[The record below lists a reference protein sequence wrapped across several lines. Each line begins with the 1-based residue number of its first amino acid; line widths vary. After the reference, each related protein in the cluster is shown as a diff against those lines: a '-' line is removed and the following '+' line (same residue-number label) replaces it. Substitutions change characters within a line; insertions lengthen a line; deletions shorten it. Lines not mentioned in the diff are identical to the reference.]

1 MKSRTYYTGLRK
13 HNQVIEKD
21 EWGGADIEV
30 GSGNGSAQV
39 DVDDGDKNLDLKRC
53 LVDSVYRTDL
63 GFQASPE
70 VRAELSELVN
80 QLEAANP
87 TPNPTEDPAL
97 LDGNWWIAV
106 QSYSK
111 EESLNM
117 PNGSHSLAIT
127 VAEALQV
134 RIIIDKFLL
143 AAEMSEDGSDLL
155 GDCVPVIDVVDILMQ
170 EADDSIPKSTISG
183 KPPRHP
189 NSDHTSGSDCSAD
202 HAKCKYCST
211 LIGCLPKN
219 GTTCLKNH
227 VQRCKKFPANLDR
240 TQKMIELDAEA
251 IEGDNVFYDATLLLS
266 GSRYV
271 TCNTCVHHVFAI
283 GLGISELCIN
293 EDEGVR
299 KMAQQMKLKYDK
311 YWGDVHNMNYLLF
324 VSLLLD
330 PRRKM
335 QLVDWLIRQSFD
347 ATKAAVVN
355 VNLMLLIGELFGK
368 YASLVPKVQ
377 KEVVSSVKSVCKLFS
392 GLYGFYQVDDSK
404 ISD

>member
-1 MKSRTYYTGLRK
+1 
-13 HNQVIEKD
+13 
-21 EWGGADIEV
+21 
-30 GSGNGSAQV
+30 
-39 DVDDGDKNLDLKRC
+39 
-53 LVDSVYRTDL
+53 
-63 GFQASPE
+63 
-70 VRAELSELVN
+70 
-80 QLEAANP
+80 
-87 TPNPTEDPAL
+87 
-97 LDGNWWIAV
+97 
-106 QSYSK
+106 
-111 EESLNM
+111 
-117 PNGSHSLAIT
+117 
-127 VAEALQV
+127 
-134 RIIIDKFLL
+134 
-143 AAEMSEDGSDLL
+143 
-155 GDCVPVIDVVDILMQ
+155 MQ

-183 KPPRHP
+183 KPPTHP

-219 GTTCLKNH
+219 VTTCLKNH

-251 IEGDNVFYDATLLLS
+251 IEGDNGMIGRIAVPSLWQYSQDTCREALALMIILDD
-266 GSRYV
+266 SRYV

-377 KEVVSSVKSVCKLFS
+377 KEAVSSVSKNLSASCSVDYMDFTKLMTARFQIDVGSDDINEKKTELDKYLEEAREADVEDFNILNWWRDNQKRYPILSKMARDVLAIPVTSVASESAFS
-392 GLYGFYQVDDSK
+392 TGGRVLDSFRTSLTPK
-404 ISD
+404 MVEVLICTQDWKRKTNARVMVEESLIVLEQMEEGSDFFFKFTFSLLSMNIYYAIL

>member
-1 MKSRTYYTGLRK
+1 
-13 HNQVIEKD
+13 
-21 EWGGADIEV
+21 
-30 GSGNGSAQV
+30 
-39 DVDDGDKNLDLKRC
+39 
-53 LVDSVYRTDL
+53 
-63 GFQASPE
+63 
-70 VRAELSELVN
+70 
-80 QLEAANP
+80 
-87 TPNPTEDPAL
+87 
-97 LDGNWWIAV
+97 
-106 QSYSK
+106 
-111 EESLNM
+111 
-117 PNGSHSLAIT
+117 
-127 VAEALQV
+127 
-134 RIIIDKFLL
+134 
-143 AAEMSEDGSDLL
+143 
-155 GDCVPVIDVVDILMQ
+155 MQ

-347 ATKAAVVN
+347 ATKAAVVH

-377 KEVVSSVKSVCKLFS
+377 KEVVSSVSKNLSASCSVDCMDFTKLMTARFQIDVGSDDINEKKTELDKYLEEAREADVEDFNILNWWRDNQKRYPILSKMARDVLAIPVTSVASESAFS
-392 GLYGFYQVDDSK
+392 TGGRVLDSFRTSLTPKMVEVLICTQDWKRKTNARVMIEESLIVLEQMEEGFDFFFKFTFSLLSMNIYYA
-404 ISD
+404 IL